1 MSCQLYKEVQMLNIL
16 FIGDVNGKPG
26 RAAVKA
32 LLPGIRK
39 DKQIDFVIANG
50 ENAAGGFGITA
61 KTFDELISMGI
72 DVITTGNH
80 IWDKKEV
87 YTLIPAQPRLLRPA
101 NMAEENPGRGYNVY
115 ECEKNGKTHRI
126 GVINLTGRVYLPPS
140 DDPFKKAVK
149 IANEIRVSTKV
160 IIVDFHAE
168 ATSEKVALGH
178 YLDGKVSAVFGTHT
192 HVQTADEKI
201 LKEGTAYITDAG
213 MTGPH
218 DSVIGVKKEQ
228 IIRRFLTFLP
238 DRFELAEGD
247 NRLNGV
253 VVSVDEETGKS
264 TSIERLNISHA

>member
-1 MSCQLYKEVQMLNIL
+1 MLNIL

-32 LLPGIRK
+32 LLPGIRR

-61 KTFDELISMGI
+61 KTFDELVSMGI

-80 IWDKKEV
+80 IWDKKEI
-87 YTLIPAQPRLLRPA
+87 YTLIPVQPKLLRPA
-101 NMAEENPGRGYNVY
+101 NMAEENPGRGYNIY
-115 ECEKNGKTHRI
+115 ECEKNGKIHRI

-140 DDPFKKAVK
+140 DDPFRKAVK
-149 IANEIRVSTKV
+149 IADEIRVSTKV

-168 ATSEKVALGH
+168 ATSEKAALGH
-178 YLDGKVSAVFGTHT
+178 YLDGKVSAVIGTHT

-201 LKEGTAYITDAG
+201 LKEGTGYLTDAG

-253 VVSVDEETGKS
+253 VVSVDEENGKCV
-264 TSIERLNISHA
+264 SIERLNISHA